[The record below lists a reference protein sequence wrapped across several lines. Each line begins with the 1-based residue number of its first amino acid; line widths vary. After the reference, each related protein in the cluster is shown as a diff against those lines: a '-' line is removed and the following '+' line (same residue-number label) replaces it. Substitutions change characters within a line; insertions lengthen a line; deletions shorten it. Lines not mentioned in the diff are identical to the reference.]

1 MQQSVI
7 KVYLFNVIRLSSPNP
22 TVISENDNLDFGA
35 PAFNDAVATAS
46 ASVASVSIDKMFG
59 SDINGEAIAANT
71 LGSFIGNQLAAQ
83 AKQHYA
89 DYQAKKA
96 FEAELKISQIPTIHQ
111 EIEAS
116 ERRFIQSIAA
126 HPNDHG
132 SAPSSPQSSQGGSSR
147 APSAKST
154 PPHKPQGNA
163 GNSGGSDAV
172 SFEASRSHVEVASA
186 QREKHMSRAQRWN
199 EESHRAKTQPPRS
212 SQASKNGFWSVLEE
226 MGDSRFIAM
235 VNEVGN
241 SLNPFI
247 TIPRDVGDA
256 VHAFQSGQTADGFK
270 AVGSALLDAT
280 VVLPIDGVVVKGI
293 GYGAKGVAGLGSKVG
308 VFGKTAG
315 SVEHLTTKERVLGH
329 IADSREARKT
339 SNFAVYGAKEDQ
351 ILAGYNADAWS
362 MTHLNKG
369 DIVYGGL
376 PGQSSYYT
384 SERSLVSSGYN
395 RNNLFSSLQV
405 KPDPIRGY
413 RPSVGVYEVQQTVRV
428 PKGIIK
434 ANPNFGVG
442 GGDQF
447 FIKNF
452 NNTLKLTNRIELE
465 ESYGLSAYRSGP

>member
-1 MQQSVI
+1 MVT
-7 KVYLFNVIRLSSPNP
+7 NVGAKQ
-22 TVISENDNLDFGA
+22 LDFGA
-35 PAFNDAVATAS
+35 PAFNDVVATAS

-126 HPNDHG
+126 HPNDQG
-132 SAPSSPQSSQGGSSR
+132 SAPSSPQSSQGGNSR
-147 APSAKST
+147 VASAKST
-154 PPHKPQGNA
+154 PPHKPHGNA
-163 GNSGGSDAV
+163 GNSGGSDTV

-186 QREKHMSRAQRWN
+186 QREKQMSRAQRWN

-247 TIPRDVGDA
+247 TIPRDVGEA

-270 AVGSALLDAT
+270 AVGSAVLDVAS
-280 VVLPIDGVVVKGI
+280 VVPIDGVVINGI
-293 GYGAKGVAGLGSKVG
+293 GHGIVALGSKMHWFKNAATIEKVTSSVASDRLQLEKLRTQYRQAASWVNPSEIKNQKLYRIVEG
-308 VFGKTAG
+308 LYREKATIG
-315 SVEHLTTKERVLGH
+315 SGST
-329 IADSREARKT
+329 
-339 SNFAVYGAKEDQ
+339 
-351 ILAGYNADAWS
+351 ADALRVERA
-362 MTHLNKG
+362 M
-369 DIVYGGL
+369 
-376 PGQSSYYT
+376 PGMKIGEKMHS
-384 SERSLVSSGYN
+384 
-395 RNNLFSSLQV
+395 
-405 KPDPIRGY
+405 
-413 RPSVGVYEVQQTVRV
+413 
-428 PKGIIK
+428 IK
-434 ANPNFGVG
+434 ANDSVKALNELLRNGSLSSHEYMIAEN
-442 GGDQF
+442 
-447 FIKNF
+447 IK
-452 NNTLKLTNRIELE
+452 LDLLDSMGKKLWYSQTNI
-465 ESYGLSAYRSGP
+465 PKF

>member
-1 MQQSVI
+1 MVT
-7 KVYLFNVIRLSSPNP
+7 NVGAKQ
-22 TVISENDNLDFGA
+22 LDFGA
-35 PAFNDAVATAS
+35 PAFNDVVATAS

-126 HPNDHG
+126 HPNDQG
-132 SAPSSPQSSQGGSSR
+132 SAPSSPQSSQGGNSR
-147 APSAKST
+147 VASAKST

-270 AVGSALLDAT
+270 AVGSVLLDAT

-308 VFGKTAG
+308 LFGKTAG
-315 SVEHLTTKERVLGH
+315 SVEHLTTKERVFSNL
-329 IADSREARKT
+329 ARSRVARDA
-339 SNFAVYGAKEDQ
+339 SNFEIHALIEEVPTLNIRTGMDEAVFWSGPGNRQ
-351 ILAGYNADAWS
+351 LAESFASSTNKLTLE
-362 MTHLNKG
+362 MTS
-369 DIVYGGL
+369 GGRYL
-376 PGQSSYYT
+376 DSK
-384 SERSLVSSGYN
+384 
-395 RNNLFSSLQV
+395 NLFDRYSTKQAIIPWERLSARFAQGASAKV
-405 KPDPIRGY
+405 SAFSDTSRVT
-413 RPSVGVYEVQQTVRV
+413 SV
-428 PKGIIK
+428 
-434 ANPNFGVG
+434 F
-442 GGDQF
+442 
-447 FIKNF
+447 
-452 NNTLKLTNRIELE
+452 NRIEYPILRKNPNVTE
-465 ESYGLSAYRSGP
+465 IIFSPEIKNVDVFRP